1 MQLLKA
7 LLDDLPED
15 LRQQVFT
22 HASWTDKRAD
32 SYSRLAFLGDSVLGL
47 AVTTFLYPR
56 LEAERYGAGRLT
68 KIRAQAVSGPSC
80 RAVAERIGVPERLR
94 AAAPEGVGQSAATLV
109 ETERVLASV
118 IEAVIGAVYLHNG
131 YDRTADA
138 VVESFMPEI
147 ERALEHPVDFKST
160 LQERLARRGQT
171 VTYEVTAELG
181 PPHDRTF
188 EVVALVEEEPVGRGS
203 GRSKK
208 HAEQDA
214 AQIAL
219 EELESDEPME
229 AGRAQELEEL
239 EEPPER

>member
-1 MQLLKA
+1 VQQLKA
-7 LLDDLPED
+7 FLDDLPEN

-22 HASWTDKRAD
+22 HASWTDKRAE

-118 IEAVIGAVYLHNG
+118 IEAVIGAVYLHCG

-138 VVESFMPEI
+138 VVEAFMPEI

-188 EVVALVEEEPVGRGS
+188 EVVALVGDAPVGRGS

-214 AQIAL
+214 AQAAL
-219 EELESDEPME
+219 EDLESDEPME

-239 EEPPER
+239 EERSER

>member
-1 MQLLKA
+1 VQKLRSLLEE
-7 LLDDLPED
+7 LPEE

-22 HASWTDKRAD
+22 HASWTEKRSD

-56 LEAERYGAGRLT
+56 LEAERFGAGRLT

-80 RAVAERIGVPERLR
+80 RAVAERLGVPERLKN
-94 AAAPEGVGQSAATLV
+94 AAPEGVGQSAVSLV

-118 IEAVIGAVYLHNG
+118 IEAVIGACYLHNG
-131 YDRTADA
+131 YDRTAEA
-138 VVESFMPEI
+138 VVEAFMPEI

-188 EVVALVEEEPVGRGS
+188 EVVAMVEDEPVGRGS

-239 EEPPER
+239 EERPEG